1 MKKLIFIVLVLLF
14 VVGCTFDFN
23 SSNVFNISVLD
34 GDTGTS
40 YDISCT
46 SDVKY
51 KKGAG
56 VITDNKCLFFLEIP
70 DKGTYRCEIG
80 FNTGG
85 KPITENT
92 TLKESCDIDIK
103 K

>member
-1 MKKLIFIVLVLLF
+1 MKKILFLLTIFIVSC
-14 VVGCTFDFN
+14 GTFQFD
-23 SSNVFNISVLD
+23 SSNVFNINIVD
-34 GDTGTS
+34 EDTGKAYTMTCTDKTS
-40 YDISCT
+40 YKTGEGI
-46 SDVKY
+46 
-51 KKGAG
+51 
-56 VITDNKCLFFLEIP
+56 ITDQKCVGALTIP

-85 KPITENT
+85 KLITENT